1 MAGMELLKVDWPRFV
16 NLSGNYF
23 LALLR
28 GQKVSEGKRFK
39 DLFKEEKKKKRSC
52 GLLCLRSFSNFS
64 AVSSHLDA
72 DWLLTC
78 LSYCSCRLFR
88 GSFCGF
94 DKRLK
99 IILININLQ
108 WAPIF

>member
-39 DLFKEEKKKKRSC
+39 DLFKEEKKKKT
-52 GLLCLRSFSNFS
+52 LLWSPVFEEFFK
-64 AVSSHLDA
+64 
-72 DWLLTC
+72 LLGC
-78 LSYCSCRLFR
+78 EFPPGC
-88 GSFCGF
+88 
-94 DKRLK
+94 
-99 IILININLQ
+99 
-108 WAPIF
+108 